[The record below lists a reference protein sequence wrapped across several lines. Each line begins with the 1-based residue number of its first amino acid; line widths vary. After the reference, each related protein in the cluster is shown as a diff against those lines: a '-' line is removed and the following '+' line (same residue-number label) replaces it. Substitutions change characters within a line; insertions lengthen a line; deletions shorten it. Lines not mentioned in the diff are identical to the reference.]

1 MIRNDD
7 DSNDKSSST
16 IKYKVTSL
24 MEAYN
29 LLILSFNPLKTI
41 PSQVLMLACR
51 MFYIKSTN
59 DKIQFML
66 KNEPYDKVQLTN
78 QEKLSRLLIETK
90 SKTMV
95 SSSSSSSSSSDSS
108 FIISSSSIL
117 NPEITLSSSPFN
129 NNNNDNNNK
138 MKNDQNILST
148 KINGTW
154 DLHIS
159 IIDKSPYLVKTYD
172 LGSLRRNVLVDNSIC
187 TDTYPVFFGMNS
199 VTVQFKLSVDRLFL
213 GSLVK

>member
-1 MIRNDD
+1 MIIMTRNDD

-29 LLILSFNPLKTI
+29 LLILSFNPLKSI

-51 MFYIKSTN
+51 MFYIKSN
-59 DKIQFML
+59 SDKIQFML

-95 SSSSSSSSSSDSS
+95 SSSSSSSDSS

-129 NNNNDNNNK
+129 NNNNNK
-138 MKNDQNILST
+138 LKNDQNILSS

-159 IIDKSPYLVKTYD
+159 VIDKSPYLVKTYD

-213 GSLVK
+213 G